1 MYTVIDVETTGLS
14 PEKNRITEI
23 ALYNVDG
30 DKITK
35 VYSTLVNPKQYSPK
49 FVQMA
54 TGISNEMVHEAP
66 TFDQVAKKIKRLF
79 RNRQF
84 VAHNADFDYRMLHA
98 EFKRAGLPFRRKKMC
113 TLKMSRELLPG
124 RKSYKLGNICSDLG
138 IELKNAHRASAD
150 ALATSH
156 LLTKLLAIQ
165 AA

>member
-14 PEKNRITEI
+14 PIKNRITEV

-35 VYSTLVNPKQYSPK
+35 VFSTLVNPECRSPK
-49 FVQMA
+49 FIQMA
-54 TGISNEMVHEAP
+54 TGISDTMVEDAP
-66 TFDQVAKKIKRLF
+66 KFKDIAPKLKRLF

-113 TLKMSRELLPG
+113 TLKMAKEQFPG
-124 RKSYKLGNICSDLG
+124 LKSYKLGELCKEFG
-138 IELKNAHRASAD
+138 IELNNAHRAGAD
-150 ALATSH
+150 ALATAQ
-156 LLTKLLAIQ
+156 LLQKMV
-165 AA
+165 